1 MIADQIM
8 PLSALPYFLK
18 ISTAFCH
25 AIDESIHFYES
36 DQDQATFSKILDH
49 LSADLNYYLGV
60 YQTWIKDPKA
70 SMHQQDLDAFG
81 AYLKDA
87 QTLLSSALDLIR
99 H

>member
-1 MIADQIM
+1 MIEDPIM

-18 ISTAFCH
+18 ISTAFCN
-25 AIDESIHFYES
+25 AIDESMHFYES

-49 LSADLNYYLGV
+49 LSTDLNYYLGV
-60 YQTWIKDPKA
+60 YQTWTKDPKA
-70 SMHQQDLDAFG
+70 GQHQQDLDAFG

-87 QTLLSSALDLIR
+87 QELLSSAVDLIR